1 VAEVL
6 LGVSGGIAAYK
17 AVDVMRIL
25 QRRGHG
31 VTVVMTRAAR
41 RFVGPATFAALSGRP
56 VGVDLFG
63 PEGRPGYDHLELAR
77 RADLL
82 LVAPASANT
91 IARMAA
97 GLGDGLLGAVHL
109 AFDGPVVIAPAM
121 NTRMW
126 LHPATA
132 DNLALLSARGVAVVP
147 PASGLLADGETGVG
161 RLADPA
167 EIADAAEARLAGA
180 GSLAGRRV
188 LVSAGGTREP
198 IDRVRYVGNRSSGRM
213 GWALAEAARRRGAQV
228 TVLAAN
234 VDLPRH
240 PDIRY
245 VDAPTAA
252 DLHAAALDAFPSCDL
267 LVMAAAVADFRPG
280 APREGK
286 IDKTAEGRLALDL
299 QPTADILADLG
310 ARRERQVLVGFAA
323 EHGAAGLAR
332 ARDKRLRK
340 GLDLIVHN
348 DVSVDGVGFG
358 SRQNEITIIGPDG
371 EEALPRMSKDACAER
386 ILDAV
391 VPLLSPEA

>member
-1 VAEVL
+1 VPEVL

-56 VGVDLFG
+56 VGTDLFG
-63 PEGRPGYDHLELAR
+63 AEERPGYGHLDLAR
-77 RADLL
+77 RADLM

-91 IARMAA
+91 VARMAA
-97 GLGDGLLGAVHL
+97 GLGDGLLGSAYL

-121 NTRMW
+121 NTRMY

-132 DNLALLSARGVAVVP
+132 DNLALLRARGVQVID

-167 EIADAAEARLAGA
+167 EIADAVDARLGGA
-180 GSLAGRRV
+180 GTLAGRRV

-198 IDRVRYVGNRSSGRM
+198 IDPVRFVGNRSSGRM
-213 GWALAEAARRRGAQV
+213 GWAIAEAARRRGARV
-228 TVLAAN
+228 TVLASN
-234 VDLPRH
+234 VELPRH

-245 VDAPTAA
+245 VEAPTAQ
-252 DLHAAALDAFPSCDL
+252 DLHRAALDAFPACDV

-280 APREGK
+280 RAREGK
-286 IDKTAEGRLALDL
+286 IDKGAEGRLALEL
-299 QPTADILADLG
+299 EPTPDILSELAD
-310 ARRERQVLVGFAA
+310 RRDEQVVVGFAA
-323 EHGAAGLAR
+323 EHGAAGLERAR
-332 ARDKRLRK
+332 AKRERK
-340 GLDLIVHN
+340 RLDLIVHN

-358 SRQNEITIIGPDG
+358 SAQNEITIIGAGG

-391 VPLLSPEA
+391 AALLPGEA